1 LWKLYGLSIHV
12 IINQRVLFSSFK
24 NVLHLEELSSVLTI
38 YYRRLTLSIKL
49 PENLIPSSGLHG
61 QPHACIF
68 HAHAWLSMHVCP
80 SPPTNPHT
88 HIFNREEKW
97 HLKKESQLCKEGQ
110 EYVENSSVCSRI
122 YIYIKKI
129 QLSAKPHSW
138 NNHMLIAYQLETVK
152 GMSMNSLNCC
162 YFLFSLRF

>member
-1 LWKLYGLSIHV
+1 MLT
-12 IINQRVLFSSFK
+12 RAEFSS
-24 NVLHLEELSSVLTI
+24 NHLLQETNIVYKTS
-38 YYRRLTLSIKL
+38 RKPDTLIWPPWSTTCMYL
-49 PENLIPSSGLHG
+49 
-61 QPHACIF
+61 

-110 EYVENSSVCSRI
+110 EHVENSSVCSR
-122 YIYIKKI
+122 IYIKKI